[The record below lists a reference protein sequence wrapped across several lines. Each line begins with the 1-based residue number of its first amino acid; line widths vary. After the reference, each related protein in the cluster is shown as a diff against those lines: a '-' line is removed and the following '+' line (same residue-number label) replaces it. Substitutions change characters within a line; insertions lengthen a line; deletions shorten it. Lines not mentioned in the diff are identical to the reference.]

1 MPSLHAQLSNIYRG
15 KKVFLTGHTGF
26 KGAWLAEWLLQLGA
40 EVHGYALEPA
50 TIPALFHQLDLASRL
65 HHQVGDVRNA
75 SLLRESILSFQPD
88 FVFHLAAQPLV
99 RYSYQEPLETYETN
113 VMGTLHV
120 LEALRELQKNSSH
133 RIAAVMV
140 TTDKCYENKED
151 ETAYHE
157 EHPLG
162 GHDPYSSSKAM
173 AEIAV
178 AAYRRSYFFQGGSV
192 HVATARA
199 GNVIG
204 GGDWA
209 DDRIVPDAIR
219 ALEKK
224 EPILVRNPSSV
235 RPWQHVLEPLCGYLM
250 LGARLSQGHQVR
262 LVSKLADTDEVQGVS
277 GAQSRSVHEVLED
290 TSTGTTKQFAV
301 AVEFRNK
308 SVAGAFNFGPYPEE
322 NYCVADV
329 VTEVLKS
336 WPGSWQDRSDPTAL
350 HEADHL
356 NLSIKKAVD
365 FLGWSPV
372 WNFEKT
378 ITKTVEWYRLH
389 HENPKS
395 TRALTQEQIVSYEA
409 DAEAAGITFKN

>member
-1 MPSLHAQLSNIYRG
+1 MSSLHAQLSNIYRG

-50 TIPALFHQLDLASRL
+50 TTPVLFQQLNLASRL
-65 HHQVGDVRNA
+65 HHQIGDVRNFK
-75 SLLRESILSFQPD
+75 LLQESILSFQPD

-113 VMGTLHV
+113 VMGTLHL
-120 LEALRELQKNSSH
+120 LEALRELQKISSH

-151 ETAYHE
+151 QTAYHE
-157 EHPLG
+157 DHPLG

-173 AEIAV
+173 AEIGT
-178 AAYRRSYFFQGGSV
+178 AAYRRSYFSNASAV

-204 GGDWA
+204 GGDWSA
-209 DDRIVPDAIR
+209 DRIVPDAIR

-224 EPILVRNPSSV
+224 EPIFVRNPSSV

-250 LGARLSQGHQVR
+250 LGAQLMQDREL
-262 LVSKLADTDEVQGVS
+262 
-277 GAQSRSVHEVLED
+277 
-290 TSTGTTKQFAV
+290 
-301 AVEFRNK
+301 
-308 SVAGAFNFGPYPEE
+308 AGAFNFGPHPEE

-350 HEADHL
+350 HEARHL

-365 FLGWSPV
+365 LLGWSPV

-389 HENPKS
+389 HEDPKS

-409 DAEAAGITFKN
+409 DAEASGISLS